1 MTECLG
7 KWIAS
12 YYTEAGKAIRGIEEC
27 KLAPEYEHFFVEP
40 MQWFQWSDDS
50 RNQHLFAY
58 KKKKMLKRN
67 QEVQEKTNDM
77 LLRYRNHNSFRKYLK
92 WTSSTRSTSN
102 SYTNQGSQD
111 RSWWSPMGST
121 ILIISNELFWG
132 LLLITL
138 ENINLLIYRT
148 EMLLVIFKIKNG
160 YFQNLI
166 SNEQEIFSSHPI
178 GFTMRW

>member
-58 KKKKMLKRN
+58 KKPKDAEEKPGGTGKNKRHATGLPQPQFFSEIPEMN
-67 QEVQEKTNDM
+67 KLDQ
-77 LLRYRNHNSFRKYLK
+77 
-92 WTSSTRSTSN
+92 
-102 SYTNQGSQD
+102 
-111 RSWWSPMGST
+111 
-121 ILIISNELFWG
+121 INE
-132 LLLITL
+132 
-138 ENINLLIYRT
+138 
-148 EMLLVIFKIKNG
+148 
-160 YFQNLI
+160 
-166 SNEQEIFSSHPI
+166 
-178 GFTMRW
+178 

>member
-67 QEVQEKTNDM
+67 QEVQEKTNDV
-77 LLRYRNHNSFRKYLK
+77 LLGYRNHNSFRKYLK
-92 WTSSTRSTSN
+92 
-102 SYTNQGSQD
+102 
-111 RSWWSPMGST
+111 
-121 ILIISNELFWG
+121 
-132 LLLITL
+132 
-138 ENINLLIYRT
+138 
-148 EMLLVIFKIKNG
+148 
-160 YFQNLI
+160 
-166 SNEQEIFSSHPI
+166 
-178 GFTMRW
+178 